1 MSDTP
6 RKGQSLREDRR
17 RFLVGLAAAGGGAA
31 AVAAGQSVAAGSE
44 PADGNETDTAE
55 RRGYQETQHVRDYYR
70 TASI

>member
-6 RKGQSLREDRR
+6 RKGQSMREDRR
-17 RFLVGLAAAGGGAA
+17 RFLLGLAAAGGGAA
-31 AVAAGQSVAAGSE
+31 AVAAGQSVAADSS
-44 PADGNETDTAE
+44 PADDSGTDPAE